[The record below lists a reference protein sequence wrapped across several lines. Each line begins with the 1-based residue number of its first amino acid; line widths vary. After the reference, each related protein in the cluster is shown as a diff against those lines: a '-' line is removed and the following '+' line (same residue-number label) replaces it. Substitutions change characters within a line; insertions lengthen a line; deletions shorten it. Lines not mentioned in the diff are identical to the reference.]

1 MFVETKHEQ
10 FTLIN
15 RSSHSVRQ
23 TENIGCTL
31 FPGKENGVQ
40 GNQMTCLRSYGFE

>member
-1 MFVETKHEQ
+1 MSVERKHEQ
-10 FTLIN
+10 FN
-15 RSSHSVRQ
+15 QSFSHSVRQ

-31 FPGKENGVQ
+31 FPGKENGVL